1 METESIAN
9 DIEHVDCTEQGYSS
23 ESDDDNHNDN
33 DNADN
38 IVNDYRARLRPRP
51 VIPPD
56 YVYY

>member
-1 METESIAN
+1 METESIEN

-23 ESDDDNHNDN
+23 ESDDDNHNNN

-38 IVNDYRARLRPRP
+38 IINNYRARLRLRP